1 MRPPAPLPRSL
12 QGRVF
17 SVAEA
22 DAAGVS
28 YDRLRRRDIER
39 VGRGRY
45 RQRAAPS
52 PASGG
57 PPPRSDSSST
67 SDGVRDEQEAAGLV
81 SAGVR
86 EPAGGRADG
95 ELYRWSPPLTPSMGR
110 RLSVAVAG
118 REATAV
124 SHETAAR
131 LQNIWLPARLHGQQV
146 VHISR
151 PRRCGVLKQ
160 AGVIT
165 HRTYITEG
173 EVTSVDFAGR
183 TVSITTY
190 PRLWAELGRTLTEA
204 ELVVLGEHLLR
215 RAVGSRR
222 ELFDRGPS
230 LLAELRST
238 ALSWA
243 GRSTRRKLLRAL
255 ERMRIGSDSPTETEL
270 RLAMIEA
277 GLPEPELQITEVEG
291 DGPGARTATAD
302 MGWRAAKVVVQY
314 EGEHHSHQI
323 DDDVARDA
331 VFQSR
336 GYIIVR
342 VSKSDRRQGFRAVIE
357 TLRGLLAERLP
368 A

>member
-1 MRPPAPLPRSL
+1 MRPPAPLPSAL

-17 SVAEA
+17 SIAEA

-28 YDRLRRRDIER
+28 YERLRRRDIER

-45 RQRAAPS
+45 RQRSEDRKPASSRDRARESGPAEERS
-52 PASGG
+52 PAGEHNPASG
-57 PPPRSDSSST
+57 RE
-67 SDGVRDEQEAAGLV
+67 DEEI
-81 SAGVR
+81 
-86 EPAGGRADG
+86 
-95 ELYRWSPPLTPSMGR
+95 YRWSPPLSAAMSR

-131 LQNIWLPARLHGQQV
+131 LQNLWLPSRLHGQQA
-146 VHISR
+146 VHVSR

-160 AGVIT
+160 SGVIT
-165 HRTYITEG
+165 HRTYITEH
-173 EVTSVDFAGR
+173 EVTSVDFEGR
-183 TVSITTY
+183 AVSITTY
-190 PRLWAELGRTLTEA
+190 PRLWAELGRTLSEK
-204 ELVVLGEHLLR
+204 ELVALGEHLLR

-222 ELFDRGPS
+222 ELFDRGPA
-230 LLAELRST
+230 LLGELRAV

-270 RLAMIEA
+270 RLAIVEA
-277 GLPEPELQITEVEG
+277 GLPEPELQITEAEG
-291 DGPGARTATAD
+291 AWSGARTATAD

-331 VFQSR
+331 VFQAR

-342 VSKSDRRQGFRAVIE
+342 VAKSDRRQGFRTVIE
-357 TLRGLLAERLP
+357 TLRGLLAERMP
-368 A
+368 V